1 MRLADLLQP
10 APKNENWKRTPAT
23 VATVATVGAEV
34 SRKSQV
40 SQGVTFENHFS
51 DPPTVP
57 QTAAERV
64 EAVLHRY
71 GLPLDLIGPILAHGG
86 AEVASRLHG
95 LALARFVNFRATRAL
110 HDRGVL
116 HGCWA
121 IPSVAHLPP
130 AEVTAHA

>member
-51 DPPTVP
+51 DPPTAPATAPEPPQVP
-57 QTAAERV
+57 QPTRGNVIPMRRAVTCAAC
-64 EAVLHRY
+64 LHELHQANTSSA
-71 GLPLDLIGPILAHGG
+71 GLHPCGLGHGWHF
-86 AEVASRLHG
+86 A
-95 LALARFVNFRATRAL
+95 NY
-110 HDRGVL
+110 
-116 HGCWA
+116 
-121 IPSVAHLPP
+121 P
-130 AEVTAHA
+130 HACADWKPRP

>member
-1 MRLADLLQP
+1 MSAAAIIETLAQHGITVRRAGDRVLLRPSAGPIPADLIALAREHKP
-10 APKNENWKRTPAT
+10 ELLA
-23 VATVATVGAEV
+23 VL
-34 SRKSQV
+34 
-40 SQGVTFENHFS
+40 
-51 DPPTVP
+51 PTAP

-130 AEVTAHA
+130 AEVQP